1 MPRANSQHA
10 NGPAPFW
17 EGKGHEEAEVMA
29 RVPESP
35 RLRRL
40 LKDLEALMMAEGF
53 LHLSTDDIARR
64 LRCSKATLYR
74 LAPSREELFELVVE
88 RWLARVRD
96 TGWKELA
103 EEKTWPAKLVGFLT
117 QPIRL
122 RTREASHKFVHDMR
136 DFPGGYRIWLAH
148 QHQRMATLEAIIDQ
162 GARAGAFQEVH
173 SRLAADLMLTSV
185 RRAIEPDFLV
195 SVGLSL
201 TEAFEEWYRILE
213 FGLIRNGGSPSQSP
227 SRVINLD
234 APAPAD
240 DKSNGRVASKR

>member
-1 MPRANSQHA
+1 MPRAREQA
-10 NGPAPFW
+10 DGAAPFW
-17 EGKGHEEAEVMA
+17 EGKGHEEAAVMA

-40 LKDLEALMMAEGF
+40 LKDLEALMMTEGF

-96 TGWKELA
+96 TGWQELA

-148 QHQRMATLEAIIDQ
+148 QHQRMATLEAIIDH
-162 GARAGAFQEVH
+162 GAKAGAFQEVH
-173 SRLAADLMLTSV
+173 ARLAADLMLTSV

-213 FGLIRNGGSPSQSP
+213 FGLIRNASVVAQAEPRTIDLQET
-227 SRVINLD
+227 
-234 APAPAD
+234 APRD
-240 DKSNGRVASKR
+240 SNGKVSSKR

>member
-10 NGPAPFW
+10 DGAQPFW
-17 EGKGHEEAEVMA
+17 EGKGHEEAAVMA

-53 LHLSTDDIARR
+53 HHLSTDDIARR

-103 EEKTWPAKLVGFLT
+103 EEETWPAKLVGFLT

-148 QHQRMATLEAIIDQ
+148 QHQRMATLEAIIDH
-162 GARAGAFQEVH
+162 GAKAGAFQQVH

-195 SVGLSL
+195 SAGLSL

-213 FGLIRNGGSPSQSP
+213 FGLIRNADAVDQTSA
-227 SRVINLD
+227 RTIDLD
-234 APAPAD
+234 AHAAREN
-240 DKSNGRVASKR
+240 NGKVASKR

>member
-1 MPRANSQHA
+1 MPRASSQQA
-10 NGPAPFW
+10 DGGAPFW
-17 EGKGHEEAEVMA
+17 EGKGHEEAAVMA
-29 RVPESP
+29 RVPDSP

-148 QHQRMATLEAIIDQ
+148 QHQRMATLEAIIDH
-162 GARAGAFQEVH
+162 GAKAGAFQEVH

-213 FGLIRNGGSPSQSP
+213 FGLIRNTQAVPGD
-227 SRVINLD
+227 RRTIDLD
-234 APAPAD
+234 APVLRQE
-240 DKSNGRVASKR
+240 NGRMASKR

>member
-1 MPRANSQHA
+1 MPRANSEHTD
-10 NGPAPFW
+10 GKAPFW
-17 EGKGHEEAEVMA
+17 EGKGHEEAAVMA
-29 RVPESP
+29 RVPESA

-53 LHLSTDDIARR
+53 LHLSTDDVARR

-162 GARAGAFQEVH
+162 GAKAGAFQEVH

-213 FGLIRNGGSPSQSP
+213 FGLIRNANAVDDGR
-227 SRVINLD
+227 SRTIDL
-234 APAPAD
+234 ATPARD
-240 DKSNGRVASKR
+240 GNGKVPSKR